1 MTDPAIAIRALL
13 AALGMGAGLGIFYG
27 FLRPLRPR
35 LTALA
40 DFVFVAAALWAWL
53 IHTFAICGGD
63 SRPVC
68 VLAMAAGGIG
78 WERTLGRLL
87 RPVFALFWRG
97 IGWPL
102 EKIGIL
108 FQKIYK
114 YLLARTQK

>member
-1 MTDPAIAIRALL
+1 MTDPAFAARALL
-13 AALGMGAGLGIFYG
+13 MALGMGAALGGVYG

-40 DFVFVAAALWAWL
+40 DLSFVAAACWVWL
-53 IHTFAICGGD
+53 VHTFAVCGGD

-68 VLAMAAGGIG
+68 LLVMLAGGLV
-78 WERTLGRLL
+78 WEWTLGRLL

-102 EKIGIL
+102 KKVRIIL
-108 FQKIYK
+108 RKFHNF
-114 YLLARTQK
+114 LLARWKK